1 HRAWQASC
9 PPRSLPGRYRGD
21 RNRQSAP
28 CHTSGRLFPRTGG
41 LRAFGGARAALAL
54 WKIRELRSG
63 LPRDLRSE
71 ASPAHCG
78 PIVWFGRL
86 PFLSS
91 TRPRHVSNSRIPPL
105 AKGGGNLA
113 IGARPRTQ
121 IVGGKAHFGTQVAE
135 FKAAA
140 GPSSGPFK

>member
-28 CHTSGRLFPRTGG
+28 CHTSGRPFPRTGG
-41 LRAFGGARAALAL
+41 SRAFGGARAALAL
-54 WKIRELRSG
+54 LKIRELRSG

-71 ASPAHCG
+71 ASPAHYG

-91 TRPRHVSNSRIPPL
+91 TRPRHLSNSRIPPL
-105 AKGGGNLA
+105 AKGGGTSPSPRDRAAKSLSEKL
-113 IGARPRTQ
+113 ISERRSQSSRPRQ
-121 IVGGKAHFGTQVAE
+121 ALREGL
-135 FKAAA
+135 
-140 GPSSGPFK
+140 